1 MATPGTAAAEI
12 NRATAIINQG
22 QRPMNRA
29 SADENLFSLPH
40 LPYLIYFCI
49 GAVWLSNWG
58 LSSSLYI

>member
-1 MATPGTAAAEI
+1 MVTPGTAAAEI

-40 LPYLIYFCI
+40 LPHLIYFYI
-49 GAVWLSNWG
+49 DPIWLSNWG
-58 LSSSLYI
+58 LSSSVYI